1 MRLFVMVIAAISHS
15 ILWNPRN
22 GPLHFL
28 LWLPKLLAD
37 ALSPVLA
44 GWHLIVALVGLKRRD
59 WGLVLLGGMG
69 TAVSLKHFT
78 DVTTPHEKEFVQA
91 FGSDWQAQIPADI
104 SAKLSTRRW
113 QPILKRQPH
122 GPIERDIEYGS
133 NPDTPEHVRLF
144 ADIMHPPA
152 GVAHSGLALIYVH
165 GGGWAYGK
173 RNISK
178 FPYFRQLS
186 AQGHLI
192 MDIDYTLNPKTSVP
206 GMVMD
211 VKRAIIWLK
220 ANAARYQIDPERIV
234 LAGQSAG
241 GHLSLL
247 AAYTGNFPGLQP
259 DGSAADTS
267 VRAVISYYGPP
278 DMAVLHD
285 DIEAS
290 FKVLMTGQVGRGI
303 QGAAERVGGDHVLAR
318 GIAGLVGGSV
328 LDAPE
333 MYRLISP
340 ITHIDADCPPTML
353 IHGTHDL
360 LVSFREV
367 ERLLAVLR
375 QHDVPSIFIPMPGCD
390 HSFESVLPRISPSA
404 QTSAYYMERFIALMV

>member
-1 MRLFVMVIAAISHS
+1 MRLFALVIAAIAHS
-15 ILWNPRN
+15 ILLNPHN

-37 ALSPVLA
+37 ALSPLLFV
-44 GWHLIVALVGLKRRD
+44 WNIIVSLVGLKRRD
-59 WGLVLLGGMG
+59 WFLVLLGGMG

-78 DVTTPHEKEFVQA
+78 DTTTPHENEFA
-91 FGSDWQAQIPADI
+91 ETFGADWQSQIHPTI
-104 SAKLSTRRW
+104 SSKFATRRW
-113 QPILKRQPH
+113 QPILKQQPH
-122 GPIERDIEYGS
+122 GTIERDVEYGS
-133 NPDTPEHVRLF
+133 NPDTPDDIRLF
-144 ADIMHPPA
+144 ADIMHPPEN
-152 GVAHSGLALIYVH
+152 VTPSGLALIYVH
-165 GGGWAYGK
+165 GGGWAYGN
-173 RNISK
+173 RNIGK

-220 ANAARYQIDPERIV
+220 ANAAQYHIDPERVV

-247 AAYTGNFPGLQP
+247 AAYTGNYLGLQP
-259 DGSAADTS
+259 DGSSADTS
-267 VRAVISYYGPP
+267 VRAVVSYYGPP

-285 DIEAS
+285 DVEAR
-290 FKVLMTGQVGRGI
+290 FNVLLRGQVG
-303 QGAAERVGGDHVLAR
+303 QSLQERAGDVHTLAH

-328 LDAPE
+328 VDVPE

-340 ITHIDADCPPTML
+340 ITYVDADCPPTML

-360 LVSFREV
+360 LVSHRSV
-367 ERLLAVLR
+367 ERLLVALR
-375 QHDVPSIFIPMPGCD
+375 QNKVSSIYLPLPGCD

-404 QTSAYYMERFIALMV
+404 QTSAYYMERFFALMV

>member
-1 MRLFVMVIAAISHS
+1 MRLFILVLAAIAHS

-22 GPLHFL
+22 GPLHFF

-37 ALSPVLA
+37 ALSPLLMV
-44 GWHLIVALVGLKRRD
+44 WHAIVGLVGLKRRD
-59 WGLVLLGGMG
+59 WALVLLGGMG

-78 DVTTPHEKEFVQA
+78 DVTTRHEDDFAQA
-91 FGSDWQAQIPADI
+91 FGAEWPSQIPLAI
-104 SAKLSTRRW
+104 QPKLSAHRW
-113 QPILKRQPH
+113 RPILKQPPR
-122 GPIERDIEYGS
+122 GVIERNVEYGS
-133 NPDTPEHVRLF
+133 NPDTPDDILLF
-144 ADIMHPPA
+144 ADVMHPPEN
-152 GVAHSGLALIYVH
+152 VRPSGLALIYVH
-165 GGGWAYGK
+165 GGGWAYGH

-186 AQGHLI
+186 AQGHLV

-220 ANAARYQIDPERIV
+220 ANAARYHINPERIV

-247 AAYTGNFPGLQP
+247 AAYTGNFPALQP

-278 DMAVLHD
+278 DMAALHD
-285 DIEAS
+285 DVEAR
-290 FKVLMTGQVGRGI
+290 FGGVIKGQMGRGLQKQVGGEHTLTH
-303 QGAAERVGGDHVLAR
+303 GL
-318 GIAGLVGGSV
+318 AGLVGGSV
-328 LDAPE
+328 LDVPE

-340 ITHIDADCPPTML
+340 ITYVDAACPPTML

-360 LVSFREV
+360 LVSHLEV
-367 ERLLAVLR
+367 ERLLAALR
-375 QHDVPSIFIPMPGCD
+375 QNDVPSIFIPLPGCD

>member
-1 MRLFVMVIAAISHS
+1 MRLFALVIAAISHT

-22 GPLHFL
+22 GLLHFL

-37 ALSPVLA
+37 ALSPLLTIWSA
-44 GWHLIVALVGLKRRD
+44 IVGLVGLKRRD
-59 WGLVLLGGMG
+59 WLLLLLGGMG

-78 DVTTPHEKEFVQA
+78 DVTTPHEHDFAEA
-91 FGSDWQAQIPADI
+91 FGLDWQTQIPVDI
-104 SAKLSTRRW
+104 QSKLSKRRW
-113 QPILKRQPH
+113 QPLIKPLLH
-122 GPIERDIEYGS
+122 GPIERDVEYGS
-133 NPDTPEHVRLF
+133 NPDTPEDVRLF
-144 ADIMHPPA
+144 ADIMHPPEN
-152 GVAHSGLALIYVH
+152 VKPSGLALIYVH
-165 GGGWAYGK
+165 GGGWAYGQ
-173 RNISK
+173 RNIGK

-220 ANAARYQIDPERIV
+220 ANADRYHINPERLV

-247 AAYTGNFPGLQP
+247 AAYTGNYLALQP
-259 DGSAADTS
+259 DSSTADTS

-278 DMAVLHD
+278 DMAALHD
-285 DIEAS
+285 DVEAR
-290 FKVLMTGQVGRGI
+290 FNVLLKGQVGRSV
-303 QGAAERVGGDHVLAR
+303 QERAGSDHTLAH

-328 LDAPE
+328 VDIPE

-340 ITHIDADCPPTML
+340 ITYVDADCPPTML

-360 LVSFREV
+360 LVDHRDV
-367 ERLLAVLR
+367 ERLLATLR
-375 QHDVPSIFIPMPGCD
+375 QHDVPSIFMPLPGCD

>member
-1 MRLFVMVIAAISHS
+1 MRLFAFVIAAISHS

-44 GWHLIVALVGLKRRD
+44 VWHLIVALVGLKRRD
-59 WGLVLLGGMG
+59 WLLVLIGGMA
-69 TAVSLKHFT
+69 TAVSIKHFT
-78 DVTTPHEKEFVQA
+78 DVTTPHEKEFTEA
-91 FGSDWQAQIPADI
+91 FGSDWQSQIPRTIQPNLA
-104 SAKLSTRRW
+104 AHRW
-113 QPILKRQPH
+113 RPILKQQPR
-122 GPIERDIEYGS
+122 GAIERNIEYGS
-133 NPDTPEHVRLF
+133 NPDTADDIRLF
-144 ADIMHPPA
+144 ADIMHPPEN
-152 GVAHSGLALIYVH
+152 VNPSGLALIYVH

-220 ANAARYQIDPERIV
+220 ANAVRCHIDPVRIV

-247 AAYTGNFPGLQP
+247 AAYTGNFPALQP
-259 DGSAADTS
+259 DGSTADTS

-278 DMAVLHD
+278 DMAALHD
-285 DIEAS
+285 DVEAR
-290 FKVLMTGQVGRGI
+290 FGGVLKGQVGRGL
-303 QGAAERVGGDHVLAR
+303 QERVGDEHTLTHGL
-318 GIAGLVGGSV
+318 AGLVGGSV
-328 LDAPE
+328 LDVPE

-340 ITHIDADCPPTML
+340 ITYVDAECPPTML

-360 LVSFREV
+360 LVSHLEV
-367 ERLLAVLR
+367 ERLLAALR
-375 QHDVPSIFIPMPGCD
+375 QNDIPSIFVPLPGCD

-404 QTSAYYMERFIALMV
+404 QTAAYYMERFIAMMV

>member
-1 MRLFVMVIAAISHS
+1 MRLFAWVIAAISHV
-15 ILWNPRN
+15 ILLNPHN

-37 ALSPVLA
+37 ALSPL
-44 GWHLIVALVGLKRRD
+44 LIVLNAVMGVAGLKRRD
-59 WGLVLLGGMG
+59 WVMVLLGFVG

-78 DVTTPHEKEFVQA
+78 DVTTPHDNDFAEA
-91 FGSDWQAQIPADI
+91 FGADWASHIPA
-104 SAKLSTRRW
+104 STKARLSRCRW
-113 QPILKRQPH
+113 QPIFKLQNR
-122 GPIERDIEYGS
+122 GTIEWDVEYGS
-133 NPDTPEHVRLF
+133 NPDTPPEERLF
-144 ADIMHPPA
+144 ADIMHPPDS
-152 GVAHSGLALIYVH
+152 VERSGLALIYVH
-165 GGGWAYGK
+165 GGGWAYGN
-173 RNISK
+173 RNIGK

-186 AQGHLI
+186 SQGHLI

-220 ANAARYQIDPERIV
+220 ANAARYEIDSERIL

-247 AAYTGNFPGLQP
+247 AAYTGNYLGLQP
-259 DGSAADTS
+259 DGSRADTS

-278 DMAVLHD
+278 DMAALHD
-285 DIEAS
+285 DVEARFNGLLKS
-290 FKVLMTGQVGRGI
+290 QVGQSLKQRAG
-303 QGAAERVGGDHVLAR
+303 EDHKLAH

-328 LDAPE
+328 MDVPE

-340 ITHIDADCPPTML
+340 ITYVDADCPPTMM

-360 LVSFREV
+360 LINHREV
-367 ERLLAVLR
+367 ERLLVALR
-375 QHDVPSIFIPMPGCD
+375 QHNVPSVYVPMPGCD
-390 HSFESVLPRISPSA
+390 HSFESILPRISPSA
-404 QTSAYYMERFIALMV
+404 QTAAHYMERFISLMI